1 MKNITKLSIFLMS
14 LFMLSSCE
22 NYLNLESP
30 DLPTTDQVWVSYDA
44 AESYLVSTYSYVQ
57 STGWRYHEYLYL
69 PQNFRADDLFP
80 EYGTTAWG
88 YLARTVTF
96 NNTAASSVSG
106 YMWRNWYR
114 GVKLANDV
122 IENVEGMDMIT
133 QAEKNELIS
142 EAKFLR
148 AFYFF
153 NLQINFHS
161 IIMPLEV
168 AKTPDALQISVSSRD
183 DVFAQIIVDLT
194 YAAENLPTTSVNGD
208 WGRASANAAYA
219 FLGKAHLYQN
229 EHQKALDAFAKI
241 DGANLVDGTK
251 YRSMFDGTLEQNEE
265 VLFSRGYTAEQMENL
280 GMYHQLGVAFAPD
293 GFNGGWNMASISDYY
308 MQQLES
314 GDIRKEATVLQN
326 GDIFDGETISFP
338 VPNFNMCIKYVES
351 LEAIRTN
358 RSVVDII
365 LMRYAGVLLMQAEA
379 NYELGNTAEAL
390 SDINKIRAR
399 AGLAEVN
406 LSGEDLL
413 NEIRKQRMIE
423 LVGEGSR
430 FYDLVRWNIIAEQL
444 ELAGQ
449 SYHQN
454 FEEKHK
460 YFPIPLE
467 ETQRNKQVE
476 PTAGF

>member
-1 MKNITKLSIFLMS
+1 MKNIIKLSVFLMS
-14 LFMLSSCE
+14 LIILSSCE
-22 NYLNLESP
+22 DYLNLESP
-30 DLPTTDQVWVSYDA
+30 DLPTTEQIWVSYDA

-57 STGWRYHEYLYL
+57 STGWMYHEYVYL
-69 PQNFRADDLFP
+69 PQNFRADDFFP

-106 YMWRNWYR
+106 YLWKNWYR

-122 IENVEGMDMIT
+122 IENVERMDMIT
-133 QAEKNELIS
+133 TAEKQELIA

-168 AKTPDALQISVSSRD
+168 AKTPEDLQIPASSREE
-183 DVFAQIIVDLT
+183 VFAQIIDDLT
-194 YAAENLPTTSVNGD
+194 YAAENLPTISANND
-208 WGRASANAAYA
+208 WGRAGANAAYA
-219 FLGKAHLYQN
+219 FLGKAHLYQ
-229 EHQKALDAFAKI
+229 EDYQKAIDAFSKI
-241 DGANLVDGTK
+241 SGAELVEGEN
-251 YRSMFDGTLEQNEE
+251 YRSMFDGVLEQNKE
-265 VLFSRGYTAEQMENL
+265 VLFSRTYTAEQQENL
-280 GMYHQLGVAFAPD
+280 EMYHQLGVAFAPD
-293 GFNGGWNMASISDYY
+293 GFNGGWNMASVSDYY
-308 MQQLES
+308 MQQLEY

-326 GDIFDGETISFP
+326 GEIFDGETTSFA

-365 LMRYAGVLLMQAEA
+365 LMRYADVLLMQSEA
-379 NYELGNTAEAL
+379 NYKLGNIAEAL
-390 SDINKIRAR
+390 ADVNKIRVR

-406 LSGEDLL
+406 LSGDDLL
-413 NEIRKQRMIE
+413 GEIRKQRMIE
-423 LVGEGSR
+423 LIGEGSR
-430 FYDLVRWNIIAEQL
+430 FYDLVRWGIAAEQL
-444 ELAGQ
+444 KIANQ
-449 SYHQN
+449 PFYQN
-454 FEEKHK
+454 FEKKHE